1 MSHWLVS
8 ALGFCGAFLVLSG
21 YFQVSRGKWQ
31 ARGMAFQLV
40 NLVGASLLLVYS
52 LLLFAYANVLLNVVW
67 LAVAVAAIGNI
78 TRRSKR

>member
-1 MSHWLVS
+1 MSDWLVS

-40 NLVGASLLLVYS
+40 NLVGAGMLLVYS
-52 LLLFAYANVLLNVVW
+52 LLLYAYANVLLNVVW
-67 LAVAVAAIGNI
+67 LVVAVVTICTIAKRS
-78 TRRSKR
+78 RR